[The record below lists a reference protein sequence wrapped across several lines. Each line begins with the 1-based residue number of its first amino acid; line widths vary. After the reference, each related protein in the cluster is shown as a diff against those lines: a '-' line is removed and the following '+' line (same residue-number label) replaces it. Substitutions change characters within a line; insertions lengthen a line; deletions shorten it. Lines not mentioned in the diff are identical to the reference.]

1 MNDNWP
7 TDEPVRRSST
17 SSSRDEPSVDV
28 GGYMAAIGRNRRLI
42 ALIVGVG
49 TAVVLALSLI
59 LPKNYTATAKISFDP
74 GTVALGTQDATSTQR
89 ELATL
94 NTLLT
99 SSQVLDVAAK
109 SIPDETGDSLTGK
122 VSSSV
127 NPDANI
133 INVVGSDGHAAKA
146 AHIANAVATGFLTV
160 QAGQE
165 KERLQRAQVDLQ
177 AQIDRLQNSGAPDT
191 SAQVTAIQN
200 RLSQIAVDIQVAG
213 SELQIAQPADV
224 PTSPSSPQPVRN
236 TILALFG
243 FFFIGV
249 LIALGR
255 DQLRPRLRS
264 GREFSRLAGG
274 LPILATIPDRGR
286 RLLAARRNGVAEH
299 EAYQTLRAAVRA
311 AIPADRHEV
320 VLVTSALHAEGK
332 STVTT
337 RLGKALAQAGHRTL
351 LVSADLRAPSLH
363 WAFDVPLKPGLTEAI
378 RSVEKGGGRR
388 EALAAV
394 VRNVAPTDSKGAPL
408 YPLDVIPSGEM
419 PDDPSKLLSGR
430 AAQSFFKY
438 IHAADY
444 EYVLIDSPPLLG
456 LADTQALA
464 EHVDEVLVVGR
475 LDRLG
480 ADNVIDA
487 RDLLARLGVHRMGL
501 VLIGGQVEASSYHYY
516 ARR

>member
-1 MNDNWP
+1 MNDDNWA
-7 TDEPVRRSST
+7 TDEPIRRSS
-17 SSSRDEPSVDV
+17 SRERDEPSADV
-28 GGYMAAIGRNRRLI
+28 GGYMAAIGRSRRLI
-42 ALIVGVG
+42 ALIVAIG
-49 TAVVLALSLI
+49 TLVVLILSLI
-59 LPKNYTATAKISFDP
+59 LPKTYEATAKISFDP
-74 GTVALGTQDATSTQR
+74 GTIALGTQDAVSTQR

-99 SSQVLDVAAK
+99 SSQVLDAAAK
-109 SIPDETGDSLTGK
+109 DVPGETGDSLDGS

-133 INVVGSDGHAAKA
+133 INVMGSDRNAGKA
-146 AHIANAVATGFLTV
+146 ARIANAVATAFLNV

-165 KERLQRAQVDLQ
+165 RERLQRAQIDLQ
-177 AQIDRLQNSGAPDT
+177 AQIDRLQTSGTPDA
-191 SAQVTAIQN
+191 SAQITAIQN

-213 SELQIAQPADV
+213 SELQTAQPADV
-224 PTSPSSPQPVRN
+224 PSAPSSPRPVRN
-236 TILALFG
+236 TILSVFG

-274 LPILATIPDRGR
+274 LPILATIPDRNRG
-286 RLLAARRNGVAEH
+286 LLSARRNSVAEH

-311 AIPADRHEV
+311 AIPADSHEAI
-320 VLVTSALHAEGK
+320 LVTSALHAEGK
-332 STVTT
+332 STVTA
-337 RLGKALAQAGHRTL
+337 RLGRALAQAGHRTL

-363 WAFDVPLKPGLTEAI
+363 LSCNVPLKPGLTEAI
-378 RSVEKGGGRR
+378 RAVDKGEARR
-388 EALAAV
+388 QALAAV
-394 VRNVAPTDSKGAPL
+394 VKHAAPKDSKGAPL

-419 PDDPSKLLSGR
+419 PDDPSKLLSSQ
-430 AAQSFFKY
+430 AAESFFGY
-438 IHAADY
+438 ITTAHY

-464 EHVDEVLVVGR
+464 EHVDEVLLVGR
-475 LDRLG
+475 LDRIG